1 MRSSTISEKL
11 KKQLAALPARPGV
24 YLMRNARG
32 EVIYVGKAAKLKDR
46 VRSYFGSPHMMEPK
60 TLALRQHIDDFE
72 YIIVGNAGEALIL
85 EATLIKR
92 HQPFFNIRL
101 KDDKRYPYLKVD
113 IQNPWPR
120 VYITRRIE
128 KDGARYFGPY
138 ASAGSVR
145 ATLDLTKKLFP
156 WRSCTKE
163 ITGKDARPCLDYY
176 IKRCIAPCTAF
187 CTKEEYDEV
196 IEDVIL
202 FLEGKADDVMRRLR
216 DQMTRAAE
224 QMEYERAAQVRDQL
238 RSIERTV
245 ERQMVSTT
253 RQEDV
258 DIFGIARDG
267 DQACVQVFFVRG
279 TQMIGRDTFVL
290 EGVRDESDN
299 AVLTNFLLQYYEGAQ
314 YIPKLVAIPSE
325 AEDRE
330 TIEELLTEKR
340 GSLVEVRVPERGEK
354 KRLVELAGENAKES
368 LSLMRVK
375 WMADANKTEL
385 ALEQLMEELSLP
397 DVPHRI
403 ECYDNSN
410 IQGTNPVSS
419 MVVFVDGKPETSQ
432 YRRFKVKTVVGA
444 DDFATMAE
452 VLRRRFKNHG
462 KQVNHGDTEGTEAL
476 DAQGDPAGVERDETS
491 PNPKSKIQNPEG
503 WALPDLVIIDGG
515 KGQLGARGGE
525 SVKANGESGAGPA
538 DTQSSVL
545 SPQSSDGWALPDLV
559 IIDGGKGQLGAAVQV
574 MRELGVHHIPTV
586 GLAKR
591 FEELFVPDEDEP
603 VVLPR
608 GSEALYL
615 VQRVRD
621 EAHRF
626 AITFHRQVRGKSSI
640 QSALDTIPGIGP
652 KRKKALL
659 RKFGSVKQIREADV
673 EEIASTVGFTKALAE
688 KVKAEL

>member
-24 YLMRNARG
+24 YIMRNAKG

-72 YIIVGNAGEALIL
+72 YIVVGNAGEALIL

-113 IQNPWPR
+113 VQNPWPR

-216 DQMTRAAE
+216 DQMARAAE
-224 QMEYERAAQVRDQL
+224 QMEYERAAQIRDQL

-245 ERQMVSTT
+245 ERQMVATT

-290 EGVRDESDN
+290 EGVRDESDD

-325 AEDRE
+325 VEDRQ
-330 TIEELLTEKR
+330 TIEELLSEKR

-419 MVVFVDGKPETSQ
+419 MVVFIDGKPATNQ

-462 KQVNHGDTEGTEAL
+462 KSGNHGGTEDTAVS
-476 DAQGDPAGVERDETS
+476 QGHGELTAAE
-491 PNPKSKIQNPEG
+491 NPDSAIANRESEG
-503 WALPDLVIIDGG
+503 WD
-515 KGQLGARGGE
+515 
-525 SVKANGESGAGPA
+525 
-538 DTQSSVL
+538 
-545 SPQSSDGWALPDLV
+545 LPDLV

-673 EEIASTVGFTKALAE
+673 AEIASTVGFTKALAE

>member
-1 MRSSTISEKL
+1 MASSTISEKIR
-11 KKQLAALPARPGV
+11 KQLAALPARPGV
-24 YLMRNARG
+24 YIMRNAKG

-60 TLALRQHIDDFE
+60 TRALREHIEDFE
-72 YIIVGNAGEALIL
+72 YIVVGNAGEALIL

-113 IQNPWPR
+113 VQNPWPR

-176 IKRCIAPCTAF
+176 IKRCIAPCTSF
-187 CTKEEYDEV
+187 CTSEEYGEV
-196 IEDVIL
+196 VEDVIL
-202 FLEGKADDVMRRLR
+202 FLEGKSDDVLRRLR
-216 DQMTRAAE
+216 HQMEAAAE
-224 QMEYERAAQVRDQL
+224 RMEYERAAQVRDQL

-253 RQEDV
+253 RKEDV

-290 EGVRDESDN
+290 EGVRDEAES
-299 AVLTNFLLQYYEGAQ
+299 AVLANFLLQYYEGAQ
-314 YIPKLVAIPSE
+314 YIPKLVAIPSD
-325 AEDRE
+325 AEERE

-354 KRLVELAGENAKES
+354 KRLVELAGDNAREA
-368 LSLMRVK
+368 LSHMRVK
-375 WMADANKTEL
+375 WMADANKTEQ

-397 DVPHRI
+397 EMPHRI

-410 IQGTNPVSS
+410 IQGTSPVSS
-419 MVVFVDGKPETSQ
+419 MVVFIDGKPATNQ

-452 VLRRRFKNHG
+452 VLRRRFKNHAKTADQG
-462 KQVNHGDTEGTEAL
+462 E
-476 DAQGDPAGVERDETS
+476 QGDSANLEATDRVADRGA
-491 PNPKSKIQNPEG
+491 EG
-503 WALPDLVIIDGG
+503 WETPDLVIIDGG
-515 KGQLGARGGE
+515 R
-525 SVKANGESGAGPA
+525 
-538 DTQSSVL
+538 
-545 SPQSSDGWALPDLV
+545 
-559 IIDGGKGQLGAAVQV
+559 GQLGAAVQV
-574 MRELGVHHIPTV
+574 MRELGVHHIPAV

-615 VQRVRD
+615 VQRLRD

-673 EEIASTVGFTKALAE
+673 AEIASTVGFTSALAE

>member
-24 YLMRNARG
+24 YIMRNVRG

-72 YIIVGNAGEALIL
+72 YIVVGNAGEALIL

-202 FLEGKADDVMRRLR
+202 FLEGKADDVIRRLR
-216 DQMTRAAE
+216 DQMNRASE

-245 ERQMVSTT
+245 ERQMVATT
-253 RQEDV
+253 RKEDV

-290 EGVRDESDN
+290 EGVRDEPDGS
-299 AVLTNFLLQYYEGAQ
+299 VLTNFLLQYYEGAQ
-314 YIPKLVAIPSE
+314 YVPKLVAIPTE

-330 TIEELLTEKR
+330 TIEELLSEKR

-385 ALEQLMEELSLP
+385 ALEQLTEELSLP
-397 DVPHRI
+397 GIPHRI

-410 IQGTNPVSS
+410 IQGTSPVSS
-419 MVVFVDGKPETSQ
+419 MVVFVDGKPETSR
-432 YRRFKVKTVVGA
+432 YRRFRVKTVVGA

-452 VLRRRFKNHG
+452 VLRRRFKNHASR
-462 KQVNHGDTEGTEAL
+462 VNHGGAGGTGAPETNGEAASQE
-476 DAQGDPAGVERDETS
+476 D
-491 PNPKSKIQNPEG
+491 
-503 WALPDLVIIDGG
+503 
-515 KGQLGARGGE
+515 GE
-525 SVKANGESGAGPA
+525 SRTVNRE
-538 DTQSSVL
+538 
-545 SPQSSDGWALPDLV
+545 SDGWELPDLV

-574 MRELGVHHIPTV
+574 MRELGVHDIPTV

>member
-1 MRSSTISEKL
+1 MRAYTAARTPRSSTISQKL
-11 KKQLAALPARPGV
+11 KKQLAALPPRPGV
-24 YLMRNARG
+24 YLMRNAKG
-32 EVIYVGKAAKLKDR
+32 EVIYVGKAAKLRDR

-60 TLALRQHIDDFE
+60 TRALREHIDDFE
-72 YIIVGNAGEALIL
+72 YIVVGNAGEALIL

-113 IQNPWPR
+113 VQNPWPR

-163 ITGKDARPCLDYY
+163 ITGKDVRPCLDYY
-176 IKRCIAPCTAF
+176 IKRCIAPCTAY

-196 IEDVIL
+196 IEQVIL
-202 FLEGKADDVMRRLR
+202 FLEGKSDDVLRRLR
-216 DQMTRAAE
+216 KQMEHHAGE
-224 QMEYERAAQVRDQL
+224 MEYERAAQVRDQL

-253 RQEDV
+253 RNEDV
-258 DIFGIARDG
+258 DIFGLARDG
-267 DQACVQVFFVRG
+267 DQALVQVFFVRG
-279 TQMIGRDTFVL
+279 TQMIGRDQYAV
-290 EGVRDESDN
+290 EGVRDETDG

-314 YIPKLVAIPSE
+314 YVPKLVAIPHE
-325 AEDRE
+325 AEDRDAME
-330 TIEELLTEKR
+330 QLLSEKR

-354 KRLVELAGENAKES
+354 RRLVELATDNAREA
-368 LSLMRVK
+368 LALARVK
-375 WMADANKTEL
+375 WMADATKTEQALDQLREEL
-385 ALEQLMEELSLP
+385 ALAEI
-397 DVPHRI
+397 PHRI

-419 MVVFVDGKPETSQ
+419 MVVFIDGKPANNQ
-432 YRRFKVKTVVGA
+432 YRRFKVKTIEGA
-444 DDFATMAE
+444 NDFATMQE
-452 VLRRRFKNHG
+452 ILRRRFGRHARRG
-462 KQVNHGDTEGTEAL
+462 KSDESKVESNGLAATIAEGIEDSESTAQKDEAW
-476 DAQGDPAGVERDETS
+476 D
-491 PNPKSKIQNPEG
+491 
-503 WALPDLVIIDGG
+503 
-515 KGQLGARGGE
+515 
-525 SVKANGESGAGPA
+525 
-538 DTQSSVL
+538 
-545 SPQSSDGWALPDLV
+545 LPDLV
-559 IIDGGKGQLGAAVQV
+559 IIDGGKGQLGAAVQT
-574 MRELGVHHIPTV
+574 MRELGVHHIPAV

-603 VVLPR
+603 IVLPR

-615 VQRVRD
+615 VQRIRD

-626 AITFHRQVRGKSSI
+626 AITFHRQVRQKSSI

-652 KRKKALL
+652 KRKRALL
-659 RKFGSVKQIREADV
+659 KKFGSVKQIREADV
-673 EEIASTVGFTKALAE
+673 EEIASTVGFTMALAE

>member
-1 MRSSTISEKL
+1 MNADELRRNELNRVEGMREHVRGAHRGSSTISEKIR
-11 KKQLAALPARPGV
+11 KQLAALPAKPGV
-24 YLMRNARG
+24 YLMRNAEG

-60 TLALRQHIDDFE
+60 TRVLRQQIDDFE
-72 YIIVGNAGEALIL
+72 YIVVGNAGEALIL

-163 ITGKDARPCLDYY
+163 ITGKDPRPCLDYY
-176 IKRCIAPCTAF
+176 IKRCIAPCTAY

-196 IEDVIL
+196 IAQVIL
-202 FLEGKADDVMRRLR
+202 FLEGKADDVLRRLR
-216 DQMTRAAE
+216 KQMAGAAE
-224 QMEYERAAQVRDQL
+224 RMEYERAAQIRDQL
-238 RSIERTV
+238 KAIERTV
-245 ERQMVSTT
+245 ERQMVATT
-253 RQEDV
+253 RKEDV
-258 DIFGIARDG
+258 DIFGMARES

-279 TQMIGRDTFVL
+279 TQMIGRDTFML
-290 EGVRDESDN
+290 EGVRDEPDS

-314 YIPKLVAIPSE
+314 YVPKLVAIPSE
-325 AEDRE
+325 ADDRD
-330 TIEELLTEKR
+330 TMEELLTEKR

-354 KRLVELAGENAKES
+354 RRLVELAAENAKEA
-368 LSLMRVK
+368 LAQMRVK
-375 WMADANKTEL
+375 WMADANKTEQ
-385 ALEQLMEELSLP
+385 ALEQLREELSLP
-397 DVPHRI
+397 GIPGRI

-410 IQGTNPVSS
+410 IQGTSPVSS
-419 MVVFVDGKPETSQ
+419 MVVFIDGKPATNQ
-432 YRRFKVKTVVGA
+432 YRKFRVRTVEGA
-444 DDFATMAE
+444 DDFATMQE
-452 VLRRRFKNHG
+452 VLRRRFARHG
-462 KQVNHGDTEGTEAL
+462 RGTAGATATDEQGGAEAKRSEE
-476 DAQGDPAGVERDETS
+476 APPAGG
-491 PNPKSKIQNPEG
+491 EG
-503 WALPDLVIIDGG
+503 
-515 KGQLGARGGE
+515 Q
-525 SVKANGESGAGPA
+525 GAGDA
-538 DTQSSVL
+538 WD
-545 SPQSSDGWALPDLV
+545 LPDLV

-574 MRELGVHHIPTV
+574 MRELGVYHIPAV

-591 FEELFVPDEDEP
+591 FEELFVPDEEEA

-608 GSEALYL
+608 NSEALYL
-615 VQRVRD
+615 VQRIRD

-626 AITFHRQVRGKSSI
+626 AITYHRQVRAKSSI

-659 RKFGSVKQIREADV
+659 KKFGSVKQIREAEV
-673 EEIASTVGFTKALAE
+673 EDIAATVGFTRALAE

>member
-1 MRSSTISEKL
+1 MSSSRPRARESPAGGAPRGSSTISEKIR
-11 KKQLAALPARPGV
+11 KQLAALPAKPGV
-24 YLMRNARG
+24 YLMRNAEG

-60 TLALRQHIDDFE
+60 TRALRQQIDDFE
-72 YIIVGNAGEALIL
+72 YIVVGNAGEALIL

-176 IKRCIAPCTAF
+176 IKRCIAPCTSY

-196 IEDVIL
+196 IEQVLL
-202 FLEGKADDVMRRLR
+202 FLEGKADDVLRRLR
-216 DQMTRAAE
+216 KQMAGAAE
-224 QMEYERAAQVRDQL
+224 RMEYERAAQVRDQL
-238 RSIERTV
+238 KAIERTV

-253 RQEDV
+253 RKEDV
-258 DIFGIARDG
+258 DIFGMARES

-279 TQMIGRDTFVL
+279 TQMIGRDTFML
-290 EGVRDESDN
+290 EGVRDEPDS

-314 YIPKLVAIPSE
+314 YIPKLVAIPAE
-325 AEDRE
+325 ADDRD
-330 TIEELLTEKR
+330 TMEELLTEKR

-354 KRLVELAGENAKES
+354 RRLVELAAENAKEA
-368 LSLMRVK
+368 LAQMRVR
-375 WMADANKTEL
+375 WMADANKTEQ
-385 ALEQLMEELSLP
+385 ALEQLREELSLP
-397 DVPHRI
+397 EIPRRI

-410 IQGTNPVSS
+410 IQGTSPVSS
-419 MVVFVDGKPETSQ
+419 MVVFIDGKPATNQ
-432 YRRFKVKTVVGA
+432 YRKFKVRTVEGA
-444 DDFATMAE
+444 DDFATMQE
-452 VLRRRFKNHG
+452 VLRRRFARHG
-462 KQVNHGDTEGTEAL
+462 RGAPGAAGGAATEEHGGAEAQRSEG
-476 DAQGDPAGVERDETS
+476 GPPAG
-491 PNPKSKIQNPEG
+491 
-503 WALPDLVIIDGG
+503 
-515 KGQLGARGGE
+515 GE
-525 SVKANGESGAGPA
+525 APRAGDA
-538 DTQSSVL
+538 WD
-545 SPQSSDGWALPDLV
+545 LPDLV

-574 MRELGVHHIPTV
+574 MRELGVYQIPAV

-591 FEELFVPDEDEP
+591 FEELYVPDEVEP

-608 GSEALYL
+608 NSEALYL
-615 VQRVRD
+615 VQRIRD

-626 AITFHRQVRGKSSI
+626 AITYHRQVRAKSSI

-659 RKFGSVKQIREADV
+659 KKFGSVKQIREADV
-673 EEIASTVGFTKALAE
+673 EDVAATVGFTRALAE

>member
-1 MRSSTISEKL
+1 MNADELRRNERRRAQGVGGYARTRQFKSSTISEKL
-11 KKQLAALPARPGV
+11 KRQLAALPPRPGV
-24 YLMRNARG
+24 YLMRNAKG
-32 EVIYVGKAAKLKDR
+32 EVIYVGKAAKLRDR

-60 TLALRQHIDDFE
+60 TRALREHIDDFE
-72 YIIVGNAGEALIL
+72 YIVVGNAGEALIL

-113 IQNPWPR
+113 VQNPWPR

-176 IKRCIAPCTAF
+176 IKRCIAPCTAY

-196 IEDVIL
+196 IEQVIL
-202 FLEGKADDVMRRLR
+202 FLEGRSDDVLRRLR
-216 DQMTRAAE
+216 KQMTDAAE
-224 QMEYERAAQVRDQL
+224 AMEYERAAQIRDQL

-253 RQEDV
+253 RNEDV
-258 DIFGIARDG
+258 DIFGLARDG
-267 DQACVQVFFVRG
+267 DQALVQVFFVRG
-279 TQMIGRDTFVL
+279 TQMIGRDQYAV
-290 EGVRDESDN
+290 EGVRDETDG

-314 YIPKLVAIPSE
+314 YIPKLVAIPHE
-325 AEDRE
+325 AEDRDAME
-330 TIEELLTEKR
+330 QLLSEKR

-354 KRLVELAGENAKES
+354 KRLVELATDNAKEA
-368 LSLMRVK
+368 LALARVK
-375 WMADANKTEL
+375 WMADANKTEQ
-385 ALEQLMEELSLP
+385 ALEQLREELSLP
-397 DVPHRI
+397 DIPHRI

-419 MVVFVDGKPETSQ
+419 MVVFIDGKPANNQ
-432 YRRFKVKTVVGA
+432 YRRFKVKTIEGA
-444 DDFATMAE
+444 NDFATMQE
-452 VLRRRFKNHG
+452 ILRRRFGRHAR
-462 KQVNHGDTEGTEAL
+462 QVE
-476 DAQGDPAGVERDETS
+476 S
-491 PNPKSKIQNPEG
+491 PKSEVES
-503 WALPDLVIIDGG
+503 PDGV
-515 KGQLGARGGE
+515 
-525 SVKANGESGAGPA
+525 VP
-538 DTQSSVL
+538 SSAIE
-545 SPQSSDGWALPDLV
+545 PQSSESWDLPDLV
-559 IIDGGKGQLGAAVQV
+559 IIDGGKGQLGAAVQT
-574 MRELGVHHIPTV
+574 MRELGVHHIPAV

-591 FEELFVPDEDEP
+591 FEELFLPDEDEP
-603 VVLPR
+603 IVLPR

-615 VQRVRD
+615 VQRIRD

-626 AITFHRQVRGKSSI
+626 AITFHRQVRQKSSI

-652 KRKKALL
+652 KRKRALL
-659 RKFGSVKQIREADV
+659 KKFGSVKQIREADV
-673 EEIASTVGFTKALAE
+673 EEIASTVGFTMALAE

>member
-1 MRSSTISEKL
+1 MRAYTAARTPRSSTISEKL
-11 KKQLAALPARPGV
+11 KKQLAALPPRPGV
-24 YLMRNARG
+24 YLMRNAKG
-32 EVIYVGKAAKLKDR
+32 EVIYVGKAAKLRDR

-60 TLALRQHIDDFE
+60 TRALREHIDDFE
-72 YIIVGNAGEALIL
+72 YIVVGNAGEALIL

-113 IQNPWPR
+113 VQNPWPR

-163 ITGKDARPCLDYY
+163 ITGKDVRPCLDYY
-176 IKRCIAPCTAF
+176 IKRCIAPCTAY

-196 IEDVIL
+196 IEQVIL
-202 FLEGKADDVMRRLR
+202 FLEGKSDDVLRRLR
-216 DQMTRAAE
+216 KQMEHHAGE
-224 QMEYERAAQVRDQL
+224 MEYERAAQVRDQL

-253 RQEDV
+253 RNEDV
-258 DIFGIARDG
+258 DIFGLARDG
-267 DQACVQVFFVRG
+267 DQALVQVFFVRG
-279 TQMIGRDTFVL
+279 TQMIGRDQYAV
-290 EGVRDESDN
+290 EGVHDETDG

-314 YIPKLVAIPSE
+314 YVPKLVAIPHE
-325 AEDRE
+325 AQDRDAME
-330 TIEELLTEKR
+330 QLLSEKR

-354 KRLVELAGENAKES
+354 RRLVELATDNAKEA
-368 LSLMRVK
+368 LALARVK
-375 WMADANKTEL
+375 WMADATKTEQALDQLREEL
-385 ALEQLMEELSLP
+385 ALAEI
-397 DVPHRI
+397 PHRI

-419 MVVFVDGKPETSQ
+419 MVVFIDGKPANNQ
-432 YRRFKVKTVVGA
+432 YRRFKVKTIEGA
-444 DDFATMAE
+444 NDFATMQE
-452 VLRRRFKNHG
+452 ILRRRFGRHARRG
-462 KQVNHGDTEGTEAL
+462 KSDESKVESNGLAATIAEGIEDSESTAQKDEAW
-476 DAQGDPAGVERDETS
+476 D
-491 PNPKSKIQNPEG
+491 
-503 WALPDLVIIDGG
+503 
-515 KGQLGARGGE
+515 
-525 SVKANGESGAGPA
+525 
-538 DTQSSVL
+538 
-545 SPQSSDGWALPDLV
+545 LPDLV
-559 IIDGGKGQLGAAVQV
+559 IIDGGKGQLGAAVQT
-574 MRELGVHHIPTV
+574 MRELGVHHIPAV

-603 VVLPR
+603 IVLPR

-615 VQRVRD
+615 VQRIRD

-626 AITFHRQVRGKSSI
+626 AITFHRQVRQKSSI

-652 KRKKALL
+652 KRKRALL
-659 RKFGSVKQIREADV
+659 KKFGSVKQIREADV
-673 EEIASTVGFTKALAE
+673 EEIASTVGFTMALAE

>member
-1 MRSSTISEKL
+1 VNGDDLNRADQKRIKEMRSVVRSMPRGSSTISEKIR
-11 KKQLAALPARPGV
+11 KQLAALPARPGV
-24 YLMRNARG
+24 YIMRNAAG

-60 TLALRQHIDDFE
+60 TRALRDHIDDFE
-72 YIIVGNAGEALIL
+72 YIVVGNAGEALIL

-138 ASAGSVR
+138 ASSGSVR

-163 ITGKDARPCLDYY
+163 ITGHDARPCLDYY
-176 IKRCIAPCTAF
+176 IKRCIAPCTSY
-187 CTKEEYDEV
+187 CTPEEYAEV
-196 IEDVIL
+196 IEQVIL
-202 FLEGKADDVMRRLR
+202 FLEGKSDDVIRRLTK
-216 DQMTRAAE
+216 QMTAAADR
-224 QMEYERAAQVRDQL
+224 MEFERAAMHRDQL

-253 RQEDV
+253 KKEDLDV
-258 DIFGIARDG
+258 YGVARNG
-267 DQACVQVFFVRG
+267 DQACVQVFFIRG
-279 TQMIGRDTFVL
+279 TQMIGRDTFML
-290 EGVRDESDN
+290 EGTKDESDA
-299 AVLTNFLLQYYEGAQ
+299 AVLGSFLQQYYEGAQ
-314 YIPKLVAIPSE
+314 YIPRLVVVPNEPADHAELE
-325 AEDRE
+325 AM
-330 TIEELLTEKR
+330 LTEKR
-340 GSLVEVRVPERGEK
+340 SAMVEIRLPERGEK
-354 KRLVELAGENAKES
+354 RRLVELATENAKEA
-368 LSLMRVK
+368 LDMARVR
-375 WMADANKTEL
+375 WLADANKTEQ
-385 ALEQLMEELSLP
+385 ALEQLREELALP
-397 DVPHRI
+397 EIPRRI

-410 IQGTNPVSS
+410 IQGTSPVSS
-419 MVVFVDGKPETSQ
+419 MVVFIDGKPAPNQ
-432 YRRFKVKTVVGA
+432 YRRFRVKTDVGA
-444 DDFATMAE
+444 DDFATMQE
-452 VLRRRFKNHG
+452 IMRRRFKRAA
-462 KQVNHGDTEGTEAL
+462 VTEGLRDTDPALSDEGLGAL
-476 DAQGDPAGVERDETS
+476 DAELAELTAPSEDAVSRQST
-491 PNPKSKIQNPEG
+491 
-503 WALPDLVIIDGG
+503 
-515 KGQLGARGGE
+515 
-525 SVKANGESGAGPA
+525 A
-538 DTQSSVL
+538 DTRQSG
-545 SPQSSDGWALPDLV
+545 DAWDLPDLV

-574 MRELGVHHIPTV
+574 MRELGVYQIPTV

-626 AITFHRQVRGKSSI
+626 AITFHRQVRAKSSI

-659 RKFGSVKQIREADV
+659 KKFGSVKAIREAEV
-673 EEIASTVGFTKALAE
+673 EDIASTLGFTRALAD
-688 KVKAEL
+688 KVKAGI

>member
-1 MRSSTISEKL
+1 MREPGRGAPRGSSTISEKIR
-11 KKQLAALPARPGV
+11 KQLAALPAKPGV
-24 YLMRNARG
+24 YLMRNAEG

-60 TLALRQHIDDFE
+60 TRALRQQIDDFE
-72 YIIVGNAGEALIL
+72 YIVVGNAGEALIL

-176 IKRCIAPCTAF
+176 IKRCIAPCTSY

-196 IEDVIL
+196 IEQVLL
-202 FLEGKADDVMRRLR
+202 FLEGKADDVLRRLR
-216 DQMTRAAE
+216 KQMAGAAE
-224 QMEYERAAQVRDQL
+224 RMEYERAAQVRDQL
-238 RSIERTV
+238 KAIERTV

-253 RQEDV
+253 RKEDV
-258 DIFGIARDG
+258 DIFGMARES

-279 TQMIGRDTFVL
+279 TQMIGRDTFML
-290 EGVRDESDN
+290 EGVRDEPDS

-314 YIPKLVAIPSE
+314 YIPKLVAIPTE
-325 AEDRE
+325 ADDRD
-330 TIEELLTEKR
+330 TMEELLTEKR

-354 KRLVELAGENAKES
+354 RRLVELAAENAKEA
-368 LSLMRVK
+368 LAQMRVR
-375 WMADANKTEL
+375 WMADTNKTEQ
-385 ALEQLMEELSLP
+385 ALEQLREELSLP
-397 DVPHRI
+397 EIPRRI

-410 IQGTNPVSS
+410 IQGTSPVSS
-419 MVVFVDGKPETSQ
+419 MVVFIDGKPATNQ
-432 YRRFKVKTVVGA
+432 YRKFKVRTVEGA
-444 DDFATMAE
+444 DDFATMQE
-452 VLRRRFKNHG
+452 VLRRRFARHG
-462 KQVNHGDTEGTEAL
+462 RGAPGAAGGAATEEHGGAEAQRSEG
-476 DAQGDPAGVERDETS
+476 GPPAG
-491 PNPKSKIQNPEG
+491 
-503 WALPDLVIIDGG
+503 
-515 KGQLGARGGE
+515 GE
-525 SVKANGESGAGPA
+525 APRAGDA
-538 DTQSSVL
+538 WD
-545 SPQSSDGWALPDLV
+545 LPDLV

-574 MRELGVHHIPTV
+574 MRELGVYQIPAV

-591 FEELFVPDEDEP
+591 FEELYVPDEVEP

-608 GSEALYL
+608 NSEALYL
-615 VQRVRD
+615 VQRIRD

-626 AITFHRQVRGKSSI
+626 AITYHRQVRAKSSI

-659 RKFGSVKQIREADV
+659 KKFGSVKQIREADV
-673 EEIASTVGFTKALAE
+673 EDVAATVGFTRALAE

>member
-24 YLMRNARG
+24 YLMRNAKG

-515 KGQLGARGGE
+515 KGQLGA
-525 SVKANGESGAGPA
+525 
-538 DTQSSVL
+538 
-545 SPQSSDGWALPDLV
+545 
-559 IIDGGKGQLGAAVQV
+559 AVQV

-673 EEIASTVGFTKALAE
+673 EDIASTVGFTKALAE
-688 KVKAEL
+688 KVKSEL

>member
-1 MRSSTISEKL
+1 MNADELRRNERRRAQGVGGYVRTRQFKSSTISEKL
-11 KKQLAALPARPGV
+11 KKQLAALPPRPGV
-24 YLMRNARG
+24 YLMRNAKG
-32 EVIYVGKAAKLKDR
+32 EVIYVGKAAKLRDR

-60 TLALRQHIDDFE
+60 TRALREHIDDFE
-72 YIIVGNAGEALIL
+72 YIVVGNAGEALIL

-113 IQNPWPR
+113 VQNPWPR

-176 IKRCIAPCTAF
+176 IKRCIAPCTAY

-196 IEDVIL
+196 IEQVIL
-202 FLEGKADDVMRRLR
+202 FLEGRSDDVLRRLR
-216 DQMTRAAE
+216 KQMTDAAE
-224 QMEYERAAQVRDQL
+224 AMEYERAAQIRDQL

-253 RQEDV
+253 RNEDV
-258 DIFGIARDG
+258 DIFGLARDG
-267 DQACVQVFFVRG
+267 DQALVQVFFVRG
-279 TQMIGRDTFVL
+279 TQMIGRDQYAV
-290 EGVRDESDN
+290 EGVRDETDG

-314 YIPKLVAIPSE
+314 YIPKLVAIPHE
-325 AEDRE
+325 AEDRDAME
-330 TIEELLTEKR
+330 QLLSEKR

-354 KRLVELAGENAKES
+354 KRLVELATDNAKEA
-368 LSLMRVK
+368 LALARVK
-375 WMADANKTEL
+375 WMADANKTEQ
-385 ALEQLMEELSLP
+385 ALEQLREELSLP
-397 DVPHRI
+397 DIPHRI

-419 MVVFVDGKPETSQ
+419 MVVFIDGKPANNQ
-432 YRRFKVKTVVGA
+432 YRRFKVKTIEGA
-444 DDFATMAE
+444 NDFATMQE
-452 VLRRRFKNHG
+452 ILRRRFGRHAR
-462 KQVNHGDTEGTEAL
+462 QVESPKLEVESPD
-476 DAQGDPAGVERDETS
+476 GVV
-491 PNPKSKIQNPEG
+491 P
-503 WALPDLVIIDGG
+503 
-515 KGQLGARGGE
+515 
-525 SVKANGESGAGPA
+525 
-538 DTQSSVL
+538 SSAIE
-545 SPQSSDGWALPDLV
+545 PQSSESWDLPDLV
-559 IIDGGKGQLGAAVQV
+559 IIDGGKGQLGAAVQT
-574 MRELGVHHIPTV
+574 MRELGVHHIPAV

-603 VVLPR
+603 IVLPR

-615 VQRVRD
+615 VQRIRD

-626 AITFHRQVRGKSSI
+626 AITFHRQVRQKSSI

-652 KRKKALL
+652 KRKRALL
-659 RKFGSVKQIREADV
+659 KKFGSVKQIREADV
-673 EEIASTVGFTKALAE
+673 EEIASTVGFTMALAE

>member
-1 MRSSTISEKL
+1 MREQVRSAPRGSSTISEKIR
-11 KKQLAALPARPGV
+11 KQLAALPAKPGV
-24 YLMRNARG
+24 YLMRNAAG

-60 TLALRQHIDDFE
+60 TRALRQQIDDFE
-72 YIIVGNAGEALIL
+72 YIVVGNAGEALIL

-176 IKRCIAPCTAF
+176 IKRCIAPCTAY
-187 CTKEEYDEV
+187 CTKAEYDEV
-196 IEDVIL
+196 IEQVLL
-202 FLEGKADDVMRRLR
+202 FLEGKADDVLRRLR
-216 DQMTRAAE
+216 KQMTGAAE
-224 QMEYERAAQVRDQL
+224 RMEYERAAQVRDQL
-238 RSIERTV
+238 KAIERTV

-253 RQEDV
+253 RKEDV
-258 DIFGIARDG
+258 DIFGMARES

-279 TQMIGRDTFVL
+279 TQMIGRDTFML
-290 EGVRDESDN
+290 EGVRDEPDS

-314 YIPKLVAIPSE
+314 YIPKLVAIPAE
-325 AEDRE
+325 ADDRD
-330 TIEELLTEKR
+330 TMEELLTEKR

-354 KRLVELAGENAKES
+354 RRLVELAAENAKEA
-368 LSLMRVK
+368 LAQMRVK
-375 WMADANKTEL
+375 WMADANKTEQ
-385 ALEQLMEELSLP
+385 ALEQLREELSLP
-397 DVPHRI
+397 EIPRRI

-410 IQGTNPVSS
+410 IQGTSPVSS
-419 MVVFVDGKPETSQ
+419 MVVFMDGKPATNQ
-432 YRRFKVKTVVGA
+432 YRKFKVRTVEGA
-444 DDFATMAE
+444 DDFATMQE
-452 VLRRRFKNHG
+452 VLRRRFARHG
-462 KQVNHGDTEGTEAL
+462 RGTAGTTATEEHGGTEA
-476 DAQGDPAGVERDETS
+476 R
-491 PNPKSKIQNPEG
+491 
-503 WALPDLVIIDGG
+503 
-515 KGQLGARGGE
+515 
-525 SVKANGESGAGPA
+525 
-538 DTQSSVL
+538 
-545 SPQSSDGWALPDLV
+545 SSDGAEARDTADAWDLPDLV

-574 MRELGVHHIPTV
+574 MRELGVYQIPTV

-591 FEELFVPDEDEP
+591 FEELFVPDEDET

-608 GSEALYL
+608 NSEALYL
-615 VQRVRD
+615 VQRIRD

-626 AITFHRQVRGKSSI
+626 AITYHRQVRAKSSI

-659 RKFGSVKQIREADV
+659 KKFGSVKQIREANV
-673 EEIASTVGFTKALAE
+673 EDIAATVGFTRALAE
-688 KVKAEL
+688 KVKTEL

>member
-1 MRSSTISEKL
+1 MNANEHRGDEPARPEGMTKAARGSSTISEKL
-11 KKQLAALPARPGV
+11 RKQLAALPAKPGV
-24 YLMRNARG
+24 YLMRNAEG

-60 TLALRQHIDDFE
+60 TRALRAQIDDFE
-72 YIIVGNAGEALIL
+72 YIVVGNAGEALIL

-163 ITGKDARPCLDYY
+163 ITGNDPRPCLDYY
-176 IKRCIAPCTAF
+176 IKRCIAPCTSY

-196 IEDVIL
+196 IEQVIL
-202 FLEGKADDVMRRLR
+202 FLEGKADDVLRRLR
-216 DQMTRAAE
+216 KQMDDAAE
-224 QMEYERAAQVRDQL
+224 RMEYERAAQIRDQL
-238 RSIERTV
+238 RAIERTV

-253 RQEDV
+253 RKEDV
-258 DIFGIARDG
+258 DIFGLAREG

-290 EGVRDESDN
+290 EGVRDEPDS

-314 YIPKLVAIPSE
+314 YIPKLVAIPAE
-325 AEDRE
+325 ADDRE
-330 TIEELLTEKR
+330 AMEELLTEKR
-340 GSLVEVRVPERGEK
+340 GALVEVRVPARGEK
-354 KRLVELAGENAKES
+354 RRLVELATENAREA
-368 LSLMRVK
+368 LALMRVK
-375 WMADANKTEL
+375 WMADATRTEQ
-385 ALEQLMEELSLP
+385 ALEQLREELSLP
-397 DVPHRI
+397 AIPRRI

-410 IQGTNPVSS
+410 IQGSSPVSS
-419 MVVFVDGKPETSQ
+419 MVVFIDGKPAPNQ
-432 YRRFKVKTVVGA
+432 YRKFKVKTVEGA
-444 DDFATMAE
+444 NDFATMQE
-452 VLRRRFKNHG
+452 VLRRRFGRH
-462 KQVNHGDTEGTEAL
+462 A
-476 DAQGDPAGVERDETS
+476 
-491 PNPKSKIQNPEG
+491 
-503 WALPDLVIIDGG
+503 
-515 KGQLGARGGE
+515 ARGAAGDGTGGDE
-525 SVKANGESGAGPA
+525 ARRDPGQSTGAPEA
-538 DTQSSVL
+538 WD
-545 SPQSSDGWALPDLV
+545 LPDLV
-559 IIDGGKGQLGAAVQV
+559 IIDGGKGQLGAALQA
-574 MRELGVHHIPTV
+574 MRELGVHEIPAV

-591 FEELFVPDEDEP
+591 FEELFVPDDDEP

-608 GSEALYL
+608 NSEALYL
-615 VQRVRD
+615 VQRIRD

-659 RKFGSVKQIREADV
+659 KKFGSVKRIREADV
-673 EEIASTVGFTKALAE
+673 EEIAATVGFTRALAE